1 MADKEQRLED
11 NAPGAYYVD
20 SECIDCDL
28 CREVAPENFTR
39 NEDEGHS
46 FVNKQPETDEER
58 ELCEEA
64 RDSCPV
70 EAIGEDGADGDE
82 ASGS

>member
-1 MADKEQRLED
+1 MPDKDAKFSE
-11 NAPGAYYVD
+11 NTPGEYYVD

-28 CREVAPENFTR
+28 CREVAPENFER

-46 FVNKQPETDEER
+46 YVVKQPETPEER

-64 RDSCPV
+64 RESCPV
-70 EAIGEDGADGDE
+70 EAIGQDGEE
-82 ASGS
+82 AAPP